1 MICDSS
7 PEPSSD
13 VLSTENLTSS
23 DQTVAQVREVLSGRR
38 RGWRAVLPFAG
49 PAVTVSVAYMDPGNF
64 ATNIQAGARYGYSLL
79 WVVVA
84 ASLVAMLFQFL
95 AARLGVVT
103 GQSLAEVSRQHLG
116 RPVVVAMWLISELAA
131 MATDLAEFLGGAIGF
146 SLLLRVPMLTG
157 MAITAI
163 LTYALLLL
171 QSRGFRPLEVAVGA
185 LVGVVG
191 LSYIA
196 QLFVAPVDW
205 GAVVRHSVTPEIA
218 DSGALTVAVGI
229 VGATVMPHALFLH
242 SGLAGERVKPRSE
255 KERTGLLRYAGYE
268 VVIALGVAGVVNLA
282 MIITAAGAFHSGHR
296 DVAQIEAAFHTL
308 TPLLGSASAGLFLL
322 SLIAAGVSSSVV
334 GTMAGQMIMQ
344 GFLELRI
351 PLWLRRLVT
360 VIPSFVVVAMGVD
373 TTRALVLSQVVLSLA
388 VPVPMLA
395 LVWFTSRRTVM
406 GDRANGTALTAFAFG
421 AALLVLS
428 LNAVLL
434 VQML

>member
-1 MICDSS
+1 
-7 PEPSSD
+7 
-13 VLSTENLTSS
+13 
-23 DQTVAQVREVLSGRR
+23 
-38 RGWRAVLPFAG
+38 
-49 PAVTVSVAYMDPGNF
+49 MDPGNF

-95 AARLGVVT
+95 SAKLGLVT
-103 GQSLAEVSRQHLG
+103 GESLAEVSRRHLR
-116 RPVVVAMWLISELAA
+116 RPVVVVMWAISELAA

-146 SLLLRVPMLTG
+146 SLLLHIPMLAG
-157 MAITAI
+157 MVITAL
-163 LTYALLLL
+163 LTYGLLLM
-171 QSRGFRPLEVAVGA
+171 QARGFRPLEVAIGA

-196 QLFVAPVDW
+196 QLVVAPVDW
-205 GAVVRHSVTPEIA
+205 AAVLKHSVTPEIA
-218 DSGALTVAVGI
+218 DRGALTVAVGI

-242 SGLAGERVKPRSE
+242 SGLAGERIRPKSE
-255 KERTGLLRYAGYE
+255 KERTGLLRYARYE
-268 VVIALGVAGVVNLA
+268 VLVALGVAGLVNLA
-282 MIITAAGAFHSGHR
+282 MVIVAAGAFHAGHR
-296 DVAQIEAAFHTL
+296 DVAQIDTAYHTL
-308 TPLLGSASAGLFLL
+308 TPLLGSAAAGLFLL
-322 SLIAAGVSSSVV
+322 SLIASGVSSSVV

-344 GFLELRI
+344 GFLRFTV

-360 VIPSFVVVAMGVD
+360 IIPGFVIVAMGVD

-395 LVWFTSRRTVM
+395 LLWFTSSRTVM
-406 GDRANGTALTAFAFG
+406 GTRVNGRMLASVASL

-434 VQML
+434 VQAF